1 MWVRFIFCVR
11 WGSAAD
17 VLDGETLALAYIP
30 AGIFPQALTLDI
42 LRNKIYAAD
51 FAGKQIVII
60 DGLTNTTESI
70 HGVINPSGV
79 DCECAYE

>member
-11 WGSAAD
+11 WGERSGRSGWRNAA
-17 VLDGETLALAYIP
+17 LTYIP
-30 AGIFPQALTLDI
+30 AGIFPQALTVDT

-79 DCECAYE
+79 NCECADE